1 MNLFRSK
8 NLFGNAIIRAFVALV
23 AGAAMLVYGHNP
35 ALSADAANE
44 ISGAGMLAQ
53 ELSDNEQ
60 VQPKSTEPL
69 PLPADEK
76 ASSEAAKQSSEGDD
90 GPKPQF
96 DISALPER
104 VQENL
109 AKIIQAAQTGN
120 LEAMRPVLESNG
132 LKPMV
137 RNGPS
142 TDPIAYWKKQSVD
155 GSGRDILADILNVFS
170 SGFVEIERKDST
182 MYIWPYFAE
191 RDLTKLNPV
200 EQVELFRI
208 VPPKLA
214 VKMMKSGKYTGYRAG
229 ISERGILHYFKK

>member
-1 MNLFRSK
+1 MNLFGK
-8 NLFGNAIIRAFVALV
+8 TIIGAVPALV
-23 AGAAMLVYGHNP
+23 AGTAILVYAYGH
-35 ALSADAANE
+35 AASANAQDAAKP
-44 ISGAGMLAQ
+44 SQTPPSATAA
-53 ELSDNEQ
+53 NEQ
-60 VQPKSTEPL
+60 VQPKSSAPL
-69 PLPADEK
+69 PLPDDAK
-76 ASSEAAKQSSEGDD
+76 AEAESAAEEA

-96 DISALPER
+96 DLAKLPKR

-109 AKIIQAAQTGN
+109 AQIVEAAQTGN

-155 GSGRDILADILNVFS
+155 GSGRDILAAILNVFS
-170 SGFVEIERKDST
+170 SGYVEVQQNDST

-191 RDLTKLNPV
+191 RDLTKLSPV

-208 VPPKLA
+208 VPPKQA
-214 VKMMKSGKYTGYRAG
+214 EKMMESGKYTGYRSG